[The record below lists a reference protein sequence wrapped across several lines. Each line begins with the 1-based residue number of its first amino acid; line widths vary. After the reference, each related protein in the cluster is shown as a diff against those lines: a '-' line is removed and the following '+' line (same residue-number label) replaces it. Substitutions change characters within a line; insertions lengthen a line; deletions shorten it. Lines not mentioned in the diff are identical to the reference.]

1 MVGNSGWA
9 SNQALGFSGNRNL
22 LLNMINW
29 LSSDEDLIS
38 IRPKEP
44 EDRRITLTRQQFR
57 MVQSVSQFI
66 LPLIVIVDRRDGLV
80 EDGDNREAVTM
91 RFRGLLVA
99 VVLLAALGVGLYF
112 SNKQKAAE
120 AAKPPSDTP
129 PKILALTEG
138 DITKVALKKKG
149 ADETVLE
156 KANGKW
162 QITAPKPY
170 PADQDPAN
178 QLVTAAANVSSDRVV
193 EDKASNLSAYGLNAP
208 SLEVDITGKGGKVS
222 KLKFGDDTP
231 TNSGSYAMLEGDPRV
246 FTVASYVKTGLDK
259 SVNDLRDKRLLTFD
273 QDKLSRVEL
282 IAKKQD
288 IEFGRDKDQWQ
299 IVKPKPLRAD
309 GLQVDEMLRKL
320 KDAKMDLTLSDD
332 DAKKAAAA
340 FASGT
345 PVATVKLTDP
355 SGTQQ
360 IEIRKSA
367 GAGNK
372 TDDYYAKSSIVA
384 GVFKA
389 TPDLGMGVDKALDD
403 FRNKKLFDFG
413 FNDPSKI
420 EMHANGKFLWLPERR
435 RRLVLERQ
443 EDGQHQRASP
453 SRQIARPFRQ

>member
-1 MVGNSGWA
+1 
-9 SNQALGFSGNRNL
+9 
-22 LLNMINW
+22 
-29 LSSDEDLIS
+29 
-38 IRPKEP
+38 
-44 EDRRITLTRQQFR
+44 
-57 MVQSVSQFI
+57 
-66 LPLIVIVDRRDGLV
+66 
-80 EDGDNREAVTM
+80 M

-99 VVLLAALGVGLYF
+99 IVLLAALGVGLYF
-112 SNKQKAAE
+112 SNKQKATE
-120 AAKPPSDTP
+120 AAKPPADAP

-138 DITKVALKKKG
+138 DITKVAIKKKG
-149 ADETVLE
+149 SDETDLD

-162 QITAPKPY
+162 RITAPKPY
-170 PADQDPAN
+170 SADQDPAN
-178 QLVTAAANVSSDRVV
+178 QLVASAANVSSDRVV
-193 EDKASNLSAYGLNAP
+193 EDKATNLSSYGLNAP
-208 SLEVDITGKGGKVS
+208 TLEVDITGKSGKVN

-246 FTVASYVKTGLDK
+246 FTVASFVKTGLDK

-332 DAKKAAAA
+332 DAKKVAAA
-340 FASGT
+340 FASAV

-360 IEIRKSA
+360 IEIRKV
-367 GAGNK
+367 K
-372 TDDYYAKSSIVA
+372 DDYYAKSSVVP
-384 GVFKA
+384 GVFKS
-389 TPDLGMGVDKALDD
+389 TPELGTGVDKSLDD

-413 FNDPSKI
+413 FNDPTKI
-420 EMHANGKFLWLPERR
+420 DMHVNGKAYAFQKGGDDWFSNGKKMDSTSVQSFLDKLRDLSASKFIDTGSLGAPTIDITVVWKTTEKL
-435 RRLVLERQ
+435 LIAKQGSDYVA
-443 EDGQHQRASP
+443 QRENEPALYGLDAKTVDDLSQAASDVKP
-453 SRQIARPFRQ
+453 APPAKK

>member
-1 MVGNSGWA
+1 M
-9 SNQALGFSGNRNL
+9 
-22 LLNMINW
+22 
-29 LSSDEDLIS
+29 
-38 IRPKEP
+38 
-44 EDRRITLTRQQFR
+44 RI
-57 MVQSVSQFI
+57 
-66 LPLIVIVDRRDGLV
+66 
-80 EDGDNREAVTM
+80 
-91 RFRGLLVA
+91 RGLLVA

-112 SNKQKAAE
+112 SNREKAAE
-120 AAKPPSDTP
+120 AAKPPADAP

-138 DITKVALKKKG
+138 DITKVTLKKKG

-170 PADQDPAN
+170 PADQDTAS
-178 QLVTAAANVSSDRVV
+178 QLVASTANVSGDRVV

-208 SLEVDITGKGGKVS
+208 MLEVDITGKGGKVS
-222 KLKFGDDTP
+222 KLKIGDDTP
-231 TNSGSYAMLEGDPRV
+231 TNSGSYAIVDGDPRV
-246 FTVASYVKTGLDK
+246 FTVASYVKTGVDK
-259 SVNDLRDKRLLTFD
+259 SLNDLRDKRLLRFD

-355 SGTQQ
+355 SGTQE
-360 IEIRKSA
+360 IEIHK
-367 GAGNK
+367 NK
-372 TDDYYAKSSIVA
+372 DDYYAKSSVA
-384 GVFKA
+384 PGVFKT
-389 TPDLGMGVDKALDD
+389 TPELGAGVDKALDD

-413 FNDPSKI
+413 FNDPGKI
-420 EMHANGKFLWLPERR
+420 QMHANGKSFDFQKGGDDWFSNGKKMDSTSIQSFVDKLRDLAATKFLDTPSLGASTADITVVSNNGKLTEKLLIAKQGSDYVAQRQNEPAIYGLDTKTVDD
-435 RRLVLERQ
+435 LVQ
-443 EDGQHQRASP
+443 AASDVKP
-453 SRQIARPFRQ
+453 APPVKK